1 MYSATM
7 SMERKR
13 NANSTAKMNRKY
25 YILTERGK
33 LSGADRG
40 GGVSADSKGLPHSE
54 LILMQQPVFAVK

>member
-1 MYSATM
+1 M
-7 SMERKR
+7 SMERRR
-13 NANSTAKMNRKY
+13 NANSTAQINRNS